1 MQSLRLL
8 VVFLRLK
15 VKWFLLATLF
25 QCCVVFAEPANKS
38 NALVSL
44 QSQFQPIVKTISKTL
59 MANFERYTAE
69 PQTFQGFLDQNV
81 RPFWDPSS
89 TAKALVG
96 SANFRALNAKTQDRL
111 TNAVERTL
119 VRYAFEGVA
128 FYNGQTFELVDVA
141 ISDSGKMGWVQVVM
155 RSQILPDL
163 NLDILVKRNKTGIW
177 KAVDVRFKGV
187 TYVAVKKHS
196 FQKIMQKQGVDAL
209 IASLDVKNNKFFD
222 ALKTK

>member
-1 MQSLRLL
+1 MVL
-8 VVFLRLK
+8 FRLK
-15 VKWFLLATLF
+15 FRWFVTALLL
-25 QCCVVFAEPANKS
+25 QCSVVLGEPSKVPNH
-38 NALVSL
+38 LVSL
-44 QSQFQPIVKTISKTL
+44 QNQFQPIVETISKTL

-69 PQTFQGFLDQNV
+69 PHSFQGFLDQNV

-96 SANFRALNAKTQDRL
+96 GANFKALNTKTKARL
-111 TNAVERTL
+111 TDAVERTL
-119 VRYAFEGVA
+119 IRYALEGIA
-128 FYNGQTFELVDVA
+128 FYSGQKFELVDVV
-141 ISDSGKMGWVQVVM
+141 ISESGKMGWVQVVM

-196 FQKIMQKQGVDAL
+196 FQKILHKQGADAL
-209 IASLDVKNNKFFD
+209 IASLNAKNNKFFD
-222 ALKTK
+222 ALESKK